1 MVDLFCHNLG
11 AIKTHTLR
19 WSLAKIEPM
28 EKKTKSVIGIVI
40 IIVGL
45 IAYNYFEYT
54 RYCENWLY
62 IFKPWC

>member
-1 MVDLFCHNLG
+1 
-11 AIKTHTLR
+11 
-19 WSLAKIEPM
+19 M
-28 EKKTKSVIGIVI
+28 EEKTKSKIGIVI

-54 RYCENWLY
+54 RYCENWFY